1 MGTLAVKDDNKCLA
15 QFRQVIKPG
24 EVATGGVTGTLSFG
38 AAAPYGGHAIADEL
52 INAAYGVQVTRV
64 RRPMHS
70 YASGLTLIAPDCINL
85 TGEKTKLLRG
95 QLHT

>member
-1 MGTLAVKDDNKCLA
+1 
-15 QFRQVIKPG
+15 
-24 EVATGGVTGTLSFG
+24 
-38 AAAPYGGHAIADEL
+38 
-52 INAAYGVQVTRV
+52 
-64 RRPMHS
+64 MHS